1 MINIEKNIKFKNKIN
16 KKVLIFDL
24 DGVLVDSKINMK
36 KAWATVQKK
45 FNFQEK
51 KFRDYFSKIGQPFNI
66 ILSQLS
72 ILNNHKQIKKCYD
85 SNSIKNL
92 EIVKFYP
99 KTIKELKWLYSKNI
113 YLCIVTSKDKIRTNL
128 MLGDA
133 KKLFSIIQCPQKNLI
148 GKPYPDQILNVI
160 KKLNVKKKDCVY
172 IGDTNIDYLSA
183 KNAKID
189 FIFAEWGYGPN
200 HNYKLTIKNITKL
213 KSLLQF

>member
-24 DGVLVDSKINMK
+24 DGVLVDYKINMK
-36 KAWATVQKK
+36 KAWTAVQKK

-99 KTIKELKWLYSKNI
+99 KTIKELKWLYSKKF

-128 MLGDA
+128 MLGDV

-183 KNAKID
+183 KNARID

>member
-36 KAWATVQKK
+36 KAWAAVQKK

-128 MLGDA
+128 MLGDV
-133 KKLFSIIQCPQKNLI
+133 KN
-148 GKPYPDQILNVI
+148 
-160 KKLNVKKKDCVY
+160 
-172 IGDTNIDYLSA
+172 YLA
-183 KNAKID
+183 
-189 FIFAEWGYGPN
+189 
-200 HNYKLTIKNITKL
+200 
-213 KSLLQF
+213 

>member
-36 KAWATVQKK
+36 KAWAAVQKK

>member
-1 MINIEKNIKFKNKIN
+1 
-16 KKVLIFDL
+16 
-24 DGVLVDSKINMK
+24 
-36 KAWATVQKK
+36 
-45 FNFQEK
+45 
-51 KFRDYFSKIGQPFNI
+51 
-66 ILSQLS
+66 
-72 ILNNHKQIKKCYD
+72 
-85 SNSIKNL
+85 
-92 EIVKFYP
+92 
-99 KTIKELKWLYSKNI
+99 
-113 YLCIVTSKDKIRTNL
+113 

-189 FIFAEWGYGPN
+189 FIFAEWGYGSN

>member
-36 KAWATVQKK
+36 KAWAAVQKK

-99 KTIKELKWLYSKNI
+99 KTIKELKWLYSKNF
-113 YLCIVTSKDKIRTNL
+113 YLCIVTSKDKKGNPI
-128 MLGDA
+128 G
-133 KKLFSIIQCPQKNLI
+133 FSINMIINLAVFENEILKGKTNFEKSFEYNNKSNKFDLKQYEKNIKDNL
-148 GKPYPDQILNVI
+148 I
-160 KKLNVKKKDCVY
+160 KKLSDE
-172 IGDTNIDYLSA
+172 IIRYLNS
-183 KNAKID
+183 
-189 FIFAEWGYGPN
+189 
-200 HNYKLTIKNITKL
+200 L
-213 KSLLQF
+213 K

>member
-1 MINIEKNIKFKNKIN
+1 
-16 KKVLIFDL
+16 
-24 DGVLVDSKINMK
+24 
-36 KAWATVQKK
+36 
-45 FNFQEK
+45 
-51 KFRDYFSKIGQPFNI
+51 
-66 ILSQLS
+66 
-72 ILNNHKQIKKCYD
+72 
-85 SNSIKNL
+85 
-92 EIVKFYP
+92 
-99 KTIKELKWLYSKNI
+99 
-113 YLCIVTSKDKIRTNL
+113 

-189 FIFAEWGYGPN
+189 FIFAEWGYGLN

-213 KSLLQF
+213 KSLLQS

>member
-36 KAWATVQKK
+36 KAWAAVQKK

-99 KTIKELKWLYSKNI
+99 KNNKRIKVVI
-113 YLCIVTSKDKIRTNL
+113 F
-128 MLGDA
+128 
-133 KKLFSIIQCPQKNLI
+133 KKLLFMHC
-148 GKPYPDQILNVI
+148 YI
-160 KKLNVKKKDCVY
+160 KR
-172 IGDTNIDYLSA
+172 
-183 KNAKID
+183 
-189 FIFAEWGYGPN
+189 
-200 HNYKLTIKNITKL
+200 
-213 KSLLQF
+213 

>member
-16 KKVLIFDL
+16 KRVLIFDL

-36 KAWATVQKK
+36 KAWAAVQKK

-148 GKPYPDQILNVI
+148 GKPYPDQILNAI

-200 HNYKLTIKNITKL
+200 HNYKLSIKNITKL

>member
-1 MINIEKNIKFKNKIN
+1 
-16 KKVLIFDL
+16 
-24 DGVLVDSKINMK
+24 
-36 KAWATVQKK
+36 
-45 FNFQEK
+45 
-51 KFRDYFSKIGQPFNI
+51 
-66 ILSQLS
+66 
-72 ILNNHKQIKKCYD
+72 
-85 SNSIKNL
+85 
-92 EIVKFYP
+92 
-99 KTIKELKWLYSKNI
+99 
-113 YLCIVTSKDKIRTNL
+113 

-133 KKLFSIIQCPQKNLI
+133 KKLFSIIQCTQKNLT
-148 GKPYPDQILNVI
+148 GKPHPDQILNVI

>member
-1 MINIEKNIKFKNKIN
+1 MINIEENIKFNNKIN

-36 KAWATVQKK
+36 KAWAAVQKK

-51 KFRDYFSKIGQPFNI
+51 KFRDYFSKIGQP
-66 ILSQLS
+66 
-72 ILNNHKQIKKCYD
+72 
-85 SNSIKNL
+85 
-92 EIVKFYP
+92 KFYP
-99 KTIKELKWLYSKNI
+99 KTIKELKWLYSKNF